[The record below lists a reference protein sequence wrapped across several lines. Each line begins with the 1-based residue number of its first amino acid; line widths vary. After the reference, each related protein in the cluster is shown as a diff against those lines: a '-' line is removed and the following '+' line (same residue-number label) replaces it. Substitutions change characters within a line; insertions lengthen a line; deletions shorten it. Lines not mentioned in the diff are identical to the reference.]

1 MATGTLV
8 SVEEYLNTSYH
19 PDCDYIDGRIV
30 ERNVG
35 ERDHSELQA
44 ELIIYLSALRSKLG
58 LHIFPEQRVQISPT
72 RYRVPDI
79 CVVVGPRPSTQILQE
94 PPFLCIEILSKDD
107 RVGDMQEK
115 IDDYLGFG
123 VPYVWVINP
132 KNRKAHEHTASSIR
146 EVKDGNLS
154 TQNPDITVSL
164 AEIYRSLE

>member
-8 SVEEYLNTSYH
+8 SVDEYLNTSYH

-35 ERDHSELQA
+35 EWDHSRLQA
-44 ELIIYLSALRSKLG
+44 AFASYFYSREKQWNIIVV
-58 LHIFPEQRVQISPT
+58 PEQRVQISPT
-72 RYRVPDI
+72 RYRIPDI
-79 CVVVGPRPSTQILQE
+79 CVVVGPRPSTQILQD

-107 RVGDMQEK
+107 RVGDMQER

-123 VPYVWVINP
+123 VQYVWVINP
-132 KNRKAHEHTASSIR
+132 KNRKAHVHTASSIR
-146 EVKDGNLS
+146 EVKDGTLS

>member
-1 MATGTLV
+1 MTTGTLV
-8 SVEEYLNTSYH
+8 SVDEYLNTSYH
-19 PDCDYIDGRIV
+19 PDCDYVDGRIV
-30 ERNVG
+30 ERNLG
-35 ERDHSELQA
+35 ERDHSELLA

-79 CVVVGPRPSTQILQE
+79 CVVVGPRPATQILQE

-123 VPYVWVINP
+123 VQYIWVINP
-132 KNRKAHEHTASSIR
+132 KNRKAHVHTATSIR